1 MRFNRPYRF
10 CFTILTILLLIQ
22 LVQGQQKNLKERIQ
36 GNPFEKLPSNIKQ
49 LTNFGERPD
58 ISPDNKTIVFVART
72 FGDIMSM
79 DIAKNEIRC
88 LTCHLSRAYFVRAFH
103 LSNGDFILIGPEEFL
118 NAAQGKKESLLWYM
132 SAKKDA
138 IPIKLGPTV
147 SEGIAVSKYSLKIAY
162 TEKVNDGKIT
172 DSKIIVAELDLTSG
186 EPQLKNK
193 KVVLQTMSESCS
205 LEAQDFF
212 QDDAKLS
219 FFCYVPNGLFDAQ
232 VLDLNTLKPMPI
244 SKDPSGFTEPEGV
257 FPGGI
262 YTAVES
268 DKQCQWLGGKRG
280 SSNIDIW
287 KLKMDGTGN
296 DMERLTFFNDY
307 DGGKVSNPVIAKNG
321 EFMALQAA
329 RSSDP
334 PGMGRGILLFW
345 FKKK

>member
-1 MRFNRPYRF
+1 
-10 CFTILTILLLIQ
+10 LLFIQ

-36 GNPFEKLPSNIKQ
+36 GDPLDKLPSNIQ
-49 LTNFGERPD
+49 QFTNFGERPD
-58 ISPDNKTIVFVART
+58 ISPDNKKIVFVART

-79 DIAKNEIRC
+79 DIAKTELRC
-88 LTCHLSRAYFVRAFH
+88 LTCHLPRANFIRAFH
-103 LSNGDFILIGPEEFL
+103 LSNGDFILIGPEIFL
-118 NAAQGKKESLLWYM
+118 NTAQGKKESLLWYM

-138 IPIKLGPTV
+138 IPVKLGPIV
-147 SEGIAVSKYSLKIAY
+147 NEGIAVSKHSLKIAY
-162 TEKVNDGKIT
+162 TEKLSDGKIT
-172 DSKIIVAELDLTSG
+172 NSKIILAELDLNNG

-193 KVVLQTMSESCS
+193 KIVLEKMSESCS

-212 QDDAKLS
+212 QDDNKLS

-232 VLDLNTLKPMPI
+232 VLDLNTMKSIYISNNPI
-244 SKDPSGFTEPEGV
+244 GFTEPEGV

-268 DKQCQWLGGKRG
+268 DKQCEWLGGKRG

-287 KLKMDGTGN
+287 KLKMDGNGN

-307 DGGKVSNPVIAKNG
+307 EGVKASNPVIATNG

-334 PGMGRGILLFW
+334 PGMGRGILLYW
-345 FKKK
+345 FNRN